1 MLFDK
6 VFMSNS
12 DWKMKSKNSRY
23 ALYEFQ
29 SFNTLEFCIQ
39 ILLKFSFIWLKRKL
53 LAFQTSITSHNDD
66 KCVSLALI
74 MNGFLAV
81 ALYYFV

>member
-1 MLFDK
+1 MLY
-6 VFMSNS
+6 MN
-12 DWKMKSKNSRY
+12 
-23 ALYEFQ
+23 
-29 SFNTLEFCIQ
+29 FNLSTPLKCIFCIQ
-39 ILLKFSFIWLKRKL
+39 ILFKFSFICLKRKL

>member
-1 MLFDK
+1 MNFNLF
-6 VFMSNS
+6 
-12 DWKMKSKNSRY
+12 
-23 ALYEFQ
+23 EH
-29 SFNTLEFCIQ
+29 
-39 ILLKFSFIWLKRKL
+39 LKFYIQFFSFGKKKTV
-53 LAFQTSITSHNDD
+53 LAFQTSITSHDDD

>member
-1 MLFDK
+1 MNWNL
-6 VFMSNS
+6 
-12 DWKMKSKNSRY
+12 
-23 ALYEFQ
+23 
-29 SFNTLEFCIQ
+29 LEFYIQ
-39 ILLKFSFIWLKRKL
+39 FYSNYLYLVKKKKL
-53 LAFQTSITSHNDD
+53 LAFQTSITSHDDD